1 MIKLARIIREV
12 LKKEKPVDDILFHGT
27 DKTFLLKDINLP
39 AHFGTRK
46 SAKDIGGSKLIKAR
60 VKIKNP
66 VRMYDDQVQVWDLE
80 TVGGTLKNDLK
91 VSEDDLDKY
100 YDRYGSE
107 QGLVK
112 LLLDLGYDGIVY
124 ENQYEDVGSESY
136 IVIDKNTISAEK

>member
-1 MIKLARIIREV
+1 MIKLAHIVREV

-27 DKTFLLKDINLP
+27 DNTFPLEDINLP

-46 SAKDIGGSKLIKAR
+46 AARDIGGTRLIKAR
-60 VKIKNP
+60 VKMKNP
-66 VRMYDDQVQVWDLE
+66 VRMYDDQVQIWGLE

-91 VSEDDLDKY
+91 VSKDDLDKY
-100 YDRYGSE
+100 YDRYGAE
-107 QGLVK
+107 QGLVE

-124 ENQYEDVGSESY
+124 KNEYEDVGSESY